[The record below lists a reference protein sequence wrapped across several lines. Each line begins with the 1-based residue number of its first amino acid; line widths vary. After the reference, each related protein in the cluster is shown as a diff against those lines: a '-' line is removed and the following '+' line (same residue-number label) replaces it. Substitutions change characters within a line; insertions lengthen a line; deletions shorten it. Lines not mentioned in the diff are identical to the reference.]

1 MLRVCNFSI
10 NETGTDEDAA
20 AGTSEKED
28 KSGSTTPPEFKAETR
43 QLLNIGI
50 NSFEA
55 PLDGQNIFARFVQD
69 RQWRKE

>member
-55 PLDGQNIFARFVQD
+55 PARWAEHFRAFRSGQAVA
-69 RQWRKE
+69 